1 MDGVDSI
8 ADTSANNGIN
18 TGYIYHPQQQII
30 NNEAKSPHIAS
41 PIIEQRH
48 FGNNQIQQ
56 QQKFLPSQNNCFQP
70 SKTTTSYVQ
79 EQKRHIFPGHV
90 FFISLIIPL

>member
-1 MDGVDSI
+1 LDGVNSV
-8 ADTSANNGIN
+8 ADTSANN
-18 TGYIYHPQQQII
+18 GYIYHPQQQII

-48 FGNNQIQQ
+48 FGNNQQIRQ

-70 SKTTTSYVQ
+70 SNTTTNGYVQ